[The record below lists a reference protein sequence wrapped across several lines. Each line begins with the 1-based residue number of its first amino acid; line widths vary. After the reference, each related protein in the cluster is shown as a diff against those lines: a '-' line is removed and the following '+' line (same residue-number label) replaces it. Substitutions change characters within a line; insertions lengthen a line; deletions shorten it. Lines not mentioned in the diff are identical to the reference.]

1 MATLHGIIIA
11 DPAKR
16 NIKFSNVE
24 RDQFDVSRKQPGR
37 PLQQFISEQETF
49 NNFPEF
55 MVSKTGYSINETTIP
70 MSMTINNEM
79 IDQWRIR
86 TENLKADVEKP
97 RLEADKYLVDKGMNL
112 GAWFNP
118 SGNYPTPTFKQID
131 RPVLRTIRNPA
142 SRFAQAHT
150 YAKAANFLYNEQNNY
165 QKCYYEDNPRKDS
178 KGRIHLFDRPFTRI
192 WA

>member
-16 NIKFSNVE
+16 SIMFSNVE
-24 RDQFDVSRKQPGR
+24 RDQFNVTRKQPGR
-37 PLQQFISEQETF
+37 PLQQFVSEQETL
-49 NNFPEF
+49 
-55 MVSKTGYSINETTIP
+55 KTQYSVDETTIP

-86 TENLKADVEKP
+86 RENLKADVEKP
-97 RLEADKYLVDKGMNL
+97 QLEADKYFVDGDINS
-112 GAWFNP
+112 GAWFDP
-118 SGNYPTPTFKQID
+118 VGNYSTPKFKKVD
-131 RPVLRTIRNPA
+131 RPVLRTIRGSA
-142 SRFAQAHT
+142 SRFTQAHT
-150 YAKAANFLYNEQNNY
+150 YAKAVNFLYVNGQGSY
-165 QKCYYEDNPRKDS
+165 QKCYYENNPRKDS